1 MEQNETIFKNL
12 YSCYPLTSNS
22 GNFNFPFDMMRSNC
36 VVEIK
41 ELKYVSDSKIL
52 QLIGV
57 DKLLADILTSKTIP
71 LCEAIDLP
79 EISEPCEL
87 NTAVINFIRY
97 RDMLVARSCTIIRHH
112 FDFKG
117 AEMANCCD
125 DVIKLV
131 SNTDIPLK
139 ERLKQ
144 MLYQLHNIA
153 KTPFDMSKGMDDIDW
168 PKTIET
174 MVDCCDHM
182 YGLYHMIEHSNLE
195 NAEDFKRLLEITL
208 IASYQIVE
216 IFGMCTPAVTM
227 HMGADDLRSLI
238 RKHFSRTDRLNNV
251 SSVRTF
257 DKSHREQIL
266 TANVYQNMCSA
277 IKINL
282 PLCEEWSANMGILR
296 TYLTNIALEAEFGN
310 GFLGIPDPDYTDLSL
325 ITGEE
330 EDTDGLEN

>member
-22 GNFNFPFDMMRSNC
+22 GNFKFPFDMMGHNC
-36 VVEIK
+36 VAEIK

-57 DKLLADILTSKTIP
+57 DKLLADILTSETIP
-71 LCEAIDLP
+71 LYETIDLI
-79 EISEPCEL
+79 EI
-87 NTAVINFIRY
+87 AAFIKFIRY
-97 RDMLVARSCTIIRHH
+97 RDMLVARSCTIIRRH

-117 AEMANCCD
+117 TEMANCCD

-139 ERLKQ
+139 DRLKQ

-153 KTPFDMSKGMDDIDW
+153 KTPFDMSKGIDDIDW

-238 RKHFSRTDRLNNV
+238 RKHFNRTDRLNNV

-257 DKSHREQIL
+257 NDRHREQIS

-277 IKINL
+277 IKINSRNHL
-282 PLCEEWSANMGILR
+282 PLCDEWSSNMGILR

-310 GFLGIPDPDYTDLSL
+310 GFLGIPDPNYTDLSL

-330 EDTDGLEN
+330 EEDTDG